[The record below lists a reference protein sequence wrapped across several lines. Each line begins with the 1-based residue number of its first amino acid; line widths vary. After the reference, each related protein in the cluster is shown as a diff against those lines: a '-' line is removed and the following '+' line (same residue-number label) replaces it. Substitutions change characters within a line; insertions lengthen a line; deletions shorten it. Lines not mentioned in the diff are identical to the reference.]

1 MLEKEVTRVFVSSS
15 WSEAV
20 VVDMLLEEV
29 TRVFSSGWPE
39 ATVVVDADSLE

>member
-1 MLEKEVTRVFVSSS
+1 MLTRVFSSS

-20 VVDMLLEEV
+20 VVDMLLEE
-29 TRVFSSGWPE
+29 TRVFSSGWPK

>member
-1 MLEKEVTRVFVSSS
+1 MLTRVFVSSS

-29 TRVFSSGWPE
+29 TRAFSSGWPE